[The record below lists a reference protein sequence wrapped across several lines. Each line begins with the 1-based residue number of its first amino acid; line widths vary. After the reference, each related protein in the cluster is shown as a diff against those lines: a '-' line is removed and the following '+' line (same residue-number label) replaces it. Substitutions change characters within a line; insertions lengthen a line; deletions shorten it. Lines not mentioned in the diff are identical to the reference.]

1 MGFLETDFSPLL
13 DVIKERLQSRQTG
26 AQWQLNKL
34 AELRG
39 SMHKRDA
46 LVSML
51 LQYQAN
57 SAANKPVAQ
66 WQ

>member
-1 MGFLETDFSPLL
+1 MGFIESDFNPLL
-13 DVIKERLQSRQTG
+13 AVIAERLDTRQTG
-26 AQWQLNKL
+26 AQWQLKKL
-34 AELRG
+34 AELRS

-46 LVSML
+46 LVSMV

-57 SAANKPVAQ
+57 SAANKPVSQ